1 LKCAADTGL
10 ATSAEAPEHW
20 SSNRNGISAE
30 RKSAEYVDTA
40 THASVDDGRDGLSN
54 RTAGRFDARREDIRR
69 RWCPVKLTA
78 AVV

>member
-40 THASVDDGRDGLSN
+40 THAAVDDGRDRVSSG
-54 RTAGRFDARREDIRR
+54 TARRVNTRREDIRR
-69 RWCPVKLTA
+69 RWRAIKLSA